1 MVMEEG
7 IVWLEGLCL
16 LLCDYMLLYDEL
28 CYELVI
34 DFFIYDGG
42 VVSGWVM

>member
-1 MVMEEG
+1 MEEG
-7 IVWLEGLCL
+7 IVWLEGLRL
-16 LLCDYMLLYDEL
+16 LLRDYMLLYDEL
-28 CYELVI
+28 RYELVI